1 MSEKISGSM
10 TVSSECLG
18 LKVYIA
24 ELERRSEDVA
34 SILDMVLTH
43 MENDPDVGESST
55 VYGVLHGAL
64 DILLNANDFRP
75 DELDMELN

>member
-10 TVSSECLG
+10 TVSSELLG

-43 MENDPDVGESST
+43 MENDPDAGESST
-55 VYGVLHGAL
+55 VYGALHGAL